1 MNCVFGLRLKIK
13 IIKLINLF
21 ILLFMGST
29 VFFGII
35 HGLTILFQI
44 TFTFIYSTFN
54 NNFSILLK

>member
-1 MNCVFGLRLKIK
+1 MNFVFGLRLKIK
-13 IIKLINLF
+13 IIYLFNLF
-21 ILLFMGST
+21 FLLFMGST

-44 TFTFIYSTFN
+44 TFTFIYSIFN

>member
-13 IIKLINLF
+13 FISLFNLF
-21 ILLFMGST
+21 FLLVMGST

-44 TFTFIYSTFN
+44 TFTFIYSIFN
-54 NNFSILLK
+54 NNFLILLK